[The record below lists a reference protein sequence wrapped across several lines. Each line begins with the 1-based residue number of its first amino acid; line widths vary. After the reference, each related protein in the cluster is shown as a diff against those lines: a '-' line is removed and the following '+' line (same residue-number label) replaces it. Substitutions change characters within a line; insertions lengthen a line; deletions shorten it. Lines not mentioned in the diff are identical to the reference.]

1 MTEPG
6 PLEEPT
12 VLVEDR
18 GEARWVTLNRPAA
31 RNAQNEAMLIRLAEV
46 LADTSRSTARVLVLA
61 GAGTSFSAGHD
72 IKEAAF
78 NPRYRANIETVEGR
92 FRQERDLFVR
102 PIDLLR
108 SLPIPTICRLQGHC
122 MAASLMLVGACDLVV
137 AGEDARFSS
146 AVTRDMGAADVEVPW
161 LYWALGERRAKQLTW
176 LSESIDAHQAL
187 TMGIVNWVVPND
199 GLDDKVTAVV
209 DELLRVP
216 REALELSKLSFHF
229 MEDRRGRADAAAYH
243 FLSHQLSHHTTP
255 SVELLRRRVAEL
267 EQRLRERS
275 GGQ

>member
-1 MTEPG
+1 MTDGGGSADP
-6 PLEEPT
+6 P

-18 GEARWVTLNRPAA
+18 GAVRWVTLNRPAA
-31 RNAQNEAMLIRLAEV
+31 RNAQNEALLTLLTQV
-46 LADTSRSTARVLVLA
+46 LAQTRESEARALVLA

-72 IKEAAF
+72 VKEAAF

-92 FRQERDLFVR
+92 LRQERDLFVR
-102 PIDLLR
+102 PIELLR

-146 AVTRDMGAADVEVPW
+146 TVTRDIGAADVEVPW
-161 LYWALGERRAKQLTW
+161 VYWALGERRAKQLTW
-176 LSESIDAHQAL
+176 LSESLGAHDALAL
-187 TMGIVNWVVPND
+187 GIVNWVVPND
-199 GLDDKVTAVV
+199 DLDDKVQAVL

-216 REALELSKLSFHF
+216 REALELSKLSFRF
-229 MEDRRGRADAAAYH
+229 MEDRRGRADADAYH
-243 FLSHQLSHHTTP
+243 FLSHQLSHHTTE
-255 SVELLRRRVAEL
+255 SVELLRRRVADL

-275 GGQ
+275 AAD